1 MVLEEQIII
10 GTPGTTLDWCFK
22 QRVLDL
28 TKISLFVLDE
38 ADIMI
43 DTQGLSCQ
51 SIRIHRWGLLRAALL
66 IPCLPFSSLALK
78 ESVTKEL

>member
-1 MVLEEQIII
+1 MLRAWRQPNAFCPLAVLKGTVLEEQIII

-22 QRVLDL
+22 QRILDL

-51 SIRIHRWGLLRAALL
+51 SIRIHR
-66 IPCLPFSSLALK
+66 
-78 ESVTKEL
+78 